1 MDRMA
6 MIKAA
11 AEKQRAQKEFDE
23 TVKKVYSR
31 PKDAYSKL
39 TASVKKAAPQAPG
52 NLDCFKEENMYYSD
66 RETQDYLAGSSY
78 MDTYNAMKN
87 DWD

>member
-1 MDRMA
+1 MSNDRLA

-11 AEKQRAQKEFDE
+11 AEKQREEQEFKAA
-23 TVKKVYSR
+23 VRAVYDR
-31 PKDAYSKL
+31 PKL
-39 TASVKKAAPQAPG
+39 TKQVKKAKHLSPG
-52 NLDCFKEENMYYSD
+52 GLDCFKEENMYYTE

-78 MDTYNAMKN
+78 METYNSMKD